1 MAIGLGGEQL
11 WLSPTVANNT
21 SVFVDLSGN
30 GNNGSSV
37 GGITT
42 TADTG
47 AGGSYAFD
55 IDFWS
60 KGVTLPI
67 GIING
72 QTTYA
77 YGIWV
82 KLPGGQFTSSNIFG
96 GYVSNSADANPTFF
110 VSGTDWLRV
119 LGKTDTGSTVAYTV
133 ASPATS
139 GVWMHLLFNYSAANG
154 LRTYENGVLQNTYTA
169 QAVTGRGTV
178 GFAIGKTPSYSGTI
192 CVADDARVYHRE
204 LSQAEITHLATSRGI
219 LGPPGGLP
227 SNYDPFQNET
237 FDNKTFSGLRF

>member
-1 MAIGLGGEQL
+1 MAVGIGGEKL
-11 WLSPTVANNT
+11 WLSPTVANNA
-21 SVFVDLSGN
+21 SVFSDQSGN
-30 GNNGSSV
+30 GNNGTAV
-37 GGITT
+37 GSIST
-42 TADTG
+42 TADSG
-47 AGGSYAFD
+47 SGGSYAFN
-55 IDFWS
+55 IDSGS
-60 KGVTLPI
+60 KGVSLPI

-72 QTTYA
+72 QTAYA

-82 KLPGGQFTSSNIFG
+82 KLAGGQLSSSNVFG

-119 LGKTDTGSTVAYTV
+119 LGKSDSGSTVAYTI
-133 ASPATS
+133 ASPATAS
-139 GVWMHLLFNYSAANG
+139 VWTHLLFNYSAANG

-169 QAVTGRGTV
+169 QLVTGRGTV
-178 GFAIGKTPSYSGTI
+178 DFAIGKTSSYSATI

-227 SNYDPFQNET
+227 TNYDPFRNDR